1 MARKYITHQTLNT
14 VTDHLTGEIVESTTS
29 KTFRIETTGANF
41 YSVFCELYAFGL
53 TGRDRDVLDYLC
65 THAQFDK
72 GFVDLNPMARKEM
85 METLKVSKSQ
95 LSNIT
100 KNLVKKGIIMTE
112 SGRVYINPE
121 FFWKGN
127 LKVRDAIMNNSPI
140 SFDVK
145 IDIA

>member
-1 MARKYITHQTLNT
+1 
-14 VTDHLTGEIVESTTS
+14 
-29 KTFRIETTGANF
+29 
-41 YSVFCELYAFGL
+41 
-53 TGRDRDVLDYLC
+53 
-65 THAQFDK
+65 
-72 GFVDLNPMARKEM
+72 MARKEM